1 MGSILDDIDT
11 IINEGDTHVVKTKL
25 FDRVIED
32 NLTNGQPIDEYFKEY
47 RVEITPYYL
56 RRMLCYAVEALKHC
70 KVRDLYKYLNLNELE
85 IRQLCSDKNTIK
97 EVQDCSYSFCIRGNN
112 GQYYN
117 GYFRVNLD
125 NSLTLLKG
133 GTIMIEME
141 DDLGYFKDNNT
152 YHVEK
157 YLVDLLSTLPEI
169 RDCVKKDIENC
180 VVCFTEDFYKELET
194 YCFKKFGLL

>member
-11 IINEGDTHVVKTKL
+11 IINDGDTHVIKTKL

-32 NLTNGQPIDEYFKEY
+32 NLTNNQPIDEYFEKY
-47 RVEITPYYL
+47 GNKITSYSL
-56 RRMLCYAVEALKHC
+56 GRCISNMIEALKHC

-85 IRQLCSDKNTIK
+85 IRQLCSDKNVIK
-97 EVQDCSYSFCIRGNN
+97 EVQNCSYSFCILGDKK
-112 GQYYN
+112 QYYN

-125 NSLTLLKG
+125 NALLLLKG

-141 DDLGYFKDNNT
+141 DELGYFEEDT
-152 YHVEK
+152 YNVGK
-157 YLVDLLSTLPEI
+157 YMIDLFSTPPEV
-169 RDCVKKDIENC
+169 RDCLKKDIEKC
-180 VVCFTEDFYKELET
+180 AICFTDDFYKELKT

>member
-1 MGSILDDIDT
+1 MSSILDDIDT
-11 IINEGDTHVVKTKL
+11 IINEGDTHVVKIKL
-25 FDRVIED
+25 FETFYSEIIRDYESHKIPSTEWLIKRMINDRKCAFEH
-32 NLTNGQPIDEYFKEY
+32 LTVGDLKNYFY
-47 RVEITPYYL
+47 
-56 RRMLCYAVEALKHC
+56 
-70 KVRDLYKYLNLNELE
+70 LNELE

-97 EVQDCSYSFCIRGNN
+97 EVQNCSYSFCIRVNN

-141 DDLGYFKDNNT
+141 DDLGYFEEDT
-152 YHVEK
+152 YNVGK
-157 YLVDLLSTLPEI
+157 YLVDLRTTPPEI
-169 RDCVKKDIENC
+169 RDRVKKDIEKC
-180 VVCFTEDFYKELET
+180 SICFTEDFYKELKT

>member
-1 MGSILDDIDT
+1 MSSILDDIDK
-11 IINEGDTHVVKTKL
+11 IINDGDTYVVKMKL
-25 FDRVIED
+25 FNHLIED
-32 NLTNGQPIDEYFKEY
+32 NLTNNQPIDEYLEQY

-56 RRMLCYAVEALKHC
+56 RRVLSNIIEALKHC

-97 EVQDCSYSFCIRGNN
+97 EVQNCSYSFCIRGNT

-125 NSLTLLKG
+125 NSLTLLNG

-141 DDLGYFKDNNT
+141 DDLGYFKDNT
-152 YHVEK
+152 YHVGR
-157 YLVDLLSTLPEI
+157 YLVDLFSTPPEI
-169 RDCVKKDIENC
+169 RYYVKKDIENC
-180 VVCFTEDFYKELET
+180 VICFTEEFYEELKT

>member
-11 IINEGDTHVVKTKL
+11 IINEGDSHVVKTKL

-32 NLTNGQPIDEYFKEY
+32 HLTNNQPIDEYLEQY

-56 RRMLCYAVEALKHC
+56 RRVLSNMIEALKHC

-97 EVQDCSYSFCIRGNN
+97 EVQNCSYSFCIRGNN
-112 GQYYN
+112 GHQYYN

-125 NSLTLLKG
+125 NSLILLNG

-141 DDLGYFKDNNT
+141 DDLGYFKDNT
-152 YHVEK
+152 YHVGK
-157 YLVDLLSTLPEI
+157 YLVDLRTTPPEV
-169 RDCVKKDIENC
+169 RDYVKKNIENC
-180 VVCFTEDFYKELET
+180 VICFTEEFYEELKT

>member
-1 MGSILDDIDT
+1 MSSILDDIDN
-11 IINEGDTHVVKTKL
+11 IINEGDSHVVKTKV

-32 NLTNGQPIDEYFKEY
+32 NITNNKPIAYYLEKYH
-47 RVEITPYYL
+47 VEITPYYFKGVL
-56 RRMLCYAVEALKHC
+56 SNIIEALKHC

-97 EVQDCSYSFCIRGNN
+97 EVQNCSYSFCIRGNK

-141 DDLGYFKDNNT
+141 DDLGYFEKDT
-152 YHVEK
+152 YHVGK
-157 YLVDLLSTLPEI
+157 YLVDLLSTPPEI
-169 RDCVKKDIENC
+169 RDYVKKDIENC